1 MFLSTEA
8 YYTHEFLH
16 GISDDPGSKVDTQDY
31 MKSSSHYSPVILR
44 NFAEPFASA
53 FHIVSLPF
61 MFKSDANVNNL
72 NSVRPN
78 KSYNIL
84 QNNNV
89 DVY

>member
-1 MFLSTEA
+1 MN
-8 YYTHEFLH
+8 YYTGYLY
-16 GISDDPGSKVDTQDY
+16 DDPGSKVDTQDY

-72 NSVRPN
+72 NLVGPN

-84 QNNNV
+84 QNNYV